1 MRRVGH
7 EEERKMRRRRRRGR
21 GRKGRKVCWRRR
33 DVGRRVFLLL
43 DVLGDSRLLFVID
56 FEGGQKTSFFP
67 L

>member
-7 EEERKMRRRRRRGR
+7 EEERKMRRRRRER
-21 GRKGRKVCWRRR
+21 GRKGRKVCWRRRR

>member
-7 EEERKMRRRRRRGR
+7 EEERKMRRRRR
-21 GRKGRKVCWRRR
+21 GRKGRKVCWRRVR

-43 DVLGDSRLLFVID
+43 DVFGDSRLLFVID